1 LTRRRRLTIG
11 IVAAWLQASTTPR
24 RHSRAS
30 SSATQGKPPG
40 FWSSFHIKMV
50 LVILPRQARDNH
62 RESTQR
68 RSACLQLAVLH
79 ARGGRAPR
87 CQHSQLFLRLRTRAV
102 PGLHVLLEQIVGG
115 LPLRYDTRTSLF
127 RSTVSRCFTSCV
139 SPEPVLARNRFDLSR
154 LTLLNTC
161 SCGMQGS

>member
-1 LTRRRRLTIG
+1 
-11 IVAAWLQASTTPR
+11 
-24 RHSRAS
+24 
-30 SSATQGKPPG
+30 
-40 FWSSFHIKMV
+40 MV

-87 CQHSQLFLRLRTRAV
+87 CQHSQLFLRLRTGAV

-115 LPLRYDTRTSLF
+115 LPLRYDTQTLVSAVQSHAVSHHVLVPSL
-127 RSTVSRCFTSCV
+127 SWQEIVSI
-139 SPEPVLARNRFDLSR
+139 
-154 LTLLNTC
+154 
-161 SCGMQGS
+161 